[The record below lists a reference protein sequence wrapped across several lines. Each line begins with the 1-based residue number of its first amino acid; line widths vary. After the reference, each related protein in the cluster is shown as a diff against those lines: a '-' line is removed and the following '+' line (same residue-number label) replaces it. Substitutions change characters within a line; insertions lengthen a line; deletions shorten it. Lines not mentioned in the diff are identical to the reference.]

1 MSEENVYTL
10 YCGSIGKTLVIKLM
24 DTSRILPVRGNQ
36 EVRVLSFYNCEYS
49 LMEKYNFNRAMGDT
63 IRQVALGQKQKYTP
77 AECIE
82 SMLRNI
88 EIKIVVRVHIFALAH
103 L

>member
-1 MSEENVYTL
+1 M
-10 YCGSIGKTLVIKLM
+10 G
-24 DTSRILPVRGNQ
+24 
-36 EVRVLSFYNCEYS
+36 
-49 LMEKYNFNRAMGDT
+49 KYNFNRAMGDT

-88 EIKIVVRVHIFALAH
+88 EIKIVVRFHISAPYKIILFILLFNYRRVSPVAADCADLP
-103 L
+103 